1 MNVVGNVKWMSF
13 EQIQEA
19 VKVKSGEMRKLD
31 NRFLVR
37 ILIALPFITVPTF
50 LSVEWAVRQGLSPVM
65 LMLLNVPHLAII
77 TSFLMVMLVKDHK
90 KLQVMRK
97 DVDMLKAELV
107 LNRLGGGEFVDA
119 PVFSDDWFDVKV
131 RKNGDVKQYMVRLLH
146 DEDGLPFVESRVVG

>member
-1 MNVVGNVKWMSF
+1 MNVMSNVKWMSF

-19 VKVKSGEMRKLD
+19 VKVKSGEVRKLD
-31 NRFLVR
+31 SRFLVR
-37 ILIALPFITVPTF
+37 LLIALPFITVPTF
-50 LSVEWAVRQGLSPVM
+50 LSVGWAVDQGLSPVM

-77 TSFLMVMLVKDHK
+77 TSFLMVMLVKDHR
-90 KLQVMRK
+90 KLKVLRN

-119 PVFSDDWFDVKV
+119 PVFSDDWFDVKI